1 MDFRQELSIIGEND
15 KDFSALTGHH
25 PKCTIVRAAVIPRSQ
40 DAKANVIVLISLI
53 RAVIHKLIEAER
65 IAPIE
70 CRVGVALAGE
80 DVFKNHLRDLGDDF
94 RRFDI
99 FLFDLVVDFLFL
111 IG

>member
-25 PKCTIVRAAVIPRSQ
+25 PKCTIVRAAVIPRCQ
-40 DAKANVIVLISLI
+40 DTKADIIVLICLI

-65 IAPIE
+65 IASIE
-70 CRVGVALAGE
+70 NRVGVALAGE
-80 DVFKNHLRDLGDDF
+80 DVFKNHLRDLSDDF